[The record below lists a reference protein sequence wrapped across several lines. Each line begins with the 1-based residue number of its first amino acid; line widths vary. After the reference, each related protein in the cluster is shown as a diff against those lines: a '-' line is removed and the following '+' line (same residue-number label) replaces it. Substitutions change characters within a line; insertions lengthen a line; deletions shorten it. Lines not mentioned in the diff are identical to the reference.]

1 MSPKPRA
8 FAFAACLMISA
19 LFVPTTGADSDVA
32 FSENDPLTWGVEYQ
46 WTNLEE
52 DVGAMTGLPLL
63 DMIDDVTEAADY
75 AGFNM
80 TYVQV
85 SSGTTLLYIDQWE
98 GDDIVTITDADGDS
112 HYVNQR
118 YTKLTLRHGI
128 LFDSAV
134 LMDWDDDDE
143 SIDAVLSADFQEL
156 FVIDALYVEYVT
168 ADLEIVGADL
178 TLSGEVEAGA
188 GFGFD
193 AEIDAGGESIDWDI
207 EVSGTL
213 GFEIASL
220 DVEMRLYEPNPIYE
234 VLLNASDDDYVE
246 MDCYDLNDNGSFTI
260 KGPCGTISGT
270 FSTASSYALSITG
283 LPAHELGLAA
293 DALDLAISDDFT
305 DTGSFSGEDFDFEMG
320 YEFGAGS
327 QTVVVDDDGTT
338 LDVDG
343 VYGLPLTPGMA
354 ETIAYG
360 LMYAV
365 DGSSNTISIGD
376 VLEGELEDWA
386 ENIESEV
393 GGGDVFVCDDGEEIP
408 ADWENDGEEDCDDG
422 SDESEG
428 GDTFVC
434 DNGEEI
440 PADWVNDGEDD
451 CGDGSDEGVE
461 QEEEEMS
468 AFEQKLNTMGE
479 ALDESNIEKTLEA
492 FGEKLENLLG
502 DYEADVPYVD
512 GDAFALWS
520 DDEARFVG
528 IMILAETDNGGVYNF
543 LGPDSDTYSDAPV
556 QISLTYLTGA
566 AAALAEEE
574 AEGDV
579 TLMELAPVAEHDT
592 TEVNEA
598 LGIDPIDDGTPPSI
612 AEVEEESGSWIPAVS
627 GLATLAVI
635 GAGAIVAGLG
645 RRKR

>member
-63 DMIDDVTEAADY
+63 GMIDDVTEAADY
-75 AGFNM
+75 AGFDM

-85 SSGTTLLYIDQWE
+85 SSGTTLFYIDQWE
-98 GDDIVTITDADGDS
+98 GEDIITITDADGDS

-118 YTKLTLRHGI
+118 YTQLTLRHGI

-134 LMDWDDDDE
+134 LMDWEDDSE

-168 ADLEIVGADL
+168 ANLEIVGADL
-178 TLSGEVEAGA
+178 TLSGEIEAGA

-193 AEIDAGGESIDWDI
+193 AEIDAGGESVDWDI
-207 EVSGTL
+207 DVSGTL

-220 DVEMRLYEPNPIYE
+220 EVEMRLYEPNPIYE
-234 VLLNASDDDYVE
+234 DLLNASDDDHVE
-246 MDCYDLNDNGSFTI
+246 MDCYDA
-260 KGPCGTISGT
+260 CGTISGT
-270 FSTASSYALSITG
+270 FSTASSYALSIAG

-293 DALDLAISDDFT
+293 DAFDLDISDDFT
-305 DTGSFSGEDFDFEMG
+305 DTGSFSEEEFDLEMG
-320 YEFGAGS
+320 YEFGAGN

-360 LMYAV
+360 IMYAV
-365 DGSSNTISIGD
+365 DGSSNTISLSD
-376 VLEGELEDWA
+376 VLEDELGDWA

-393 GGGDVFVCDDGEEIP
+393 GGDDVFVCDDGEEIP
-408 ADWENDGEEDCDDG
+408 ADWVNDGEEDCQ
-422 SDESEG
+422 
-428 GDTFVC
+428 
-434 DNGEEI
+434 
-440 PADWVNDGEDD
+440 
-451 CGDGSDEGVE
+451 DGSDEGAD
-461 QEEEEMS
+461 EEEGEMS
-468 AFEQKLNTMGE
+468 DFEQKLETMGE
-479 ALDESNIEKTLEA
+479 ALGESNIENTMET
-492 FGEKLENLLG
+492 FGEKLEDMLG

-528 IMILAETDNGGVYNF
+528 IMILAETDNGGIYNF
-543 LGPDSDTYSDAPV
+543 IGPDSDTYSDAPV

-579 TLMELAPVAEHDT
+579 TLMELAPEAEHDT
-592 TEVNEA
+592 TEVDETLEDA
-598 LGIDPIDDGTPPSI
+598 LSPPTPS
-612 AEVEEESGSWIPAVS
+612 VDTDSGSWIPAVS

-635 GAGAIVAGLG
+635 GAGALVATLG

>member
-63 DMIDDVTEAADY
+63 GMIDDVTEAADY
-75 AGFNM
+75 AGFDM

-85 SSGTTLLYIDQWE
+85 SSGTTLFYIDQWE
-98 GDDIVTITDADGDS
+98 GEDIITITDADGDS

-118 YTKLTLRHGI
+118 YTQLTLRHGI

-134 LMDWDDDDE
+134 LMDWVDDSE

-168 ADLEIVGADL
+168 ANLEIVGADL
-178 TLSGEVEAGA
+178 TLSGEIEAGA

-193 AEIDAGGESIDWDI
+193 AEIDAGGESVDWDI
-207 EVSGTL
+207 DVSGTL

-220 DVEMRLYEPNPIYE
+220 EVEMRLYEPNPIYE
-234 VLLNASDDDYVE
+234 DLLNASDDDHVE
-246 MDCYDLNDNGSFTI
+246 MDCYDA
-260 KGPCGTISGT
+260 CGTISGT
-270 FSTASSYALSITG
+270 FSTASSYALSIAG

-293 DALDLAISDDFT
+293 DAFDLDISDDFT
-305 DTGSFSGEDFDFEMG
+305 DTGSFSEEEFDLEMG
-320 YEFGAGS
+320 YEFGAGN

-360 LMYAV
+360 IMYAV
-365 DGSSNTISIGD
+365 DGSSNTISLSD
-376 VLEGELEDWA
+376 VLEDELGDWA

-393 GGGDVFVCDDGEEIP
+393 GGDDVFVCDDGEEIP
-408 ADWENDGEEDCDDG
+408 ADWVNDGEEDCQ
-422 SDESEG
+422 
-428 GDTFVC
+428 
-434 DNGEEI
+434 
-440 PADWVNDGEDD
+440 
-451 CGDGSDEGVE
+451 DGSDEGAD
-461 QEEEEMS
+461 EEEGEMS
-468 AFEQKLNTMGE
+468 DFEQKLETMGE
-479 ALDESNIEKTLEA
+479 ALGESNIENTMET
-492 FGEKLENLLG
+492 FGEKLEDMLG

-528 IMILAETDNGGVYNF
+528 IMILAETDNGGIYNF
-543 LGPDSDTYSDAPV
+543 IGPDSDTYSDAPV

-579 TLMELAPVAEHDT
+579 TLMELAPEAEHDT
-592 TEVNEA
+592 TEVDETLEDA
-598 LGIDPIDDGTPPSI
+598 LSPPTPS
-612 AEVEEESGSWIPAVS
+612 VDTDSGSWIPAVS

-635 GAGAIVAGLG
+635 GAGALVATLG

>member
-63 DMIDDVTEAADY
+63 DMIDDVTEAAEF
-75 AGFNM
+75 AGFDM

-134 LMDWDDDDE
+134 LMDWEDDDE

-178 TLSGEVEAGA
+178 TLSGEIEAGA

-193 AEIDAGGESIDWDI
+193 AEIDAGGESVDWDI
-207 EVSGTL
+207 DVAATL

-234 VLLNASDDDYVE
+234 DLLNASDDDYVE
-246 MDCYDLNDNGSFTI
+246 MDCYDA
-260 KGPCGTISGT
+260 CGTISGT
-270 FSTASSYALSITG
+270 FSTASSYALSIAG

-293 DALDLAISDDFT
+293 DAFDLDISDDFT
-305 DTGSFSGEDFDFEMG
+305 DTGSFSEEEFDLEMG

-365 DGSSNTISIGD
+365 DGSSNTISLGD
-376 VLEGELEDWA
+376 VLEDELGDWA
-386 ENIESEV
+386 ENMESEV
-393 GGGDVFVCDDGEEIP
+393 GGDDVFVCDDGEEIP
-408 ADWENDGEEDCDDG
+408 ADWVNDGEEDCQ
-422 SDESEG
+422 
-428 GDTFVC
+428 
-434 DNGEEI
+434 
-440 PADWVNDGEDD
+440 
-451 CGDGSDEGVE
+451 DGSDEGAD
-461 QEEEEMS
+461 EEEGEMS
-468 AFEQKLNTMGE
+468 DFEQKLETMGE
-479 ALDESNIEKTLEA
+479 ALGESNIENTMET
-492 FGEKLENLLG
+492 FGEKLEDMLG

-528 IMILAETDNGGVYNF
+528 IMILAETDNGGIYNF
-543 LGPDSDTYSDAPV
+543 IGPDSDTYSDAPV

-566 AAALAEEE
+566 AAALAEDE
-574 AEGDV
+574 AESGV
-579 TLMELAPVAEHDT
+579 TLMELAPEAEHDT
-592 TEVNEA
+592 TEVDETLEDA
-598 LGIDPIDDGTPPSI
+598 LSPPTPS
-612 AEVEEESGSWIPAVS
+612 VDTDSGSWIPAVS

-635 GAGAIVAGLG
+635 GAGALVATLG

>member
-52 DVGAMTGLPLL
+52 DVGVMTGLPLL

-75 AGFNM
+75 AGFDM

-85 SSGTTLLYIDQWE
+85 SSGTTLFYIDQWE
-98 GDDIVTITDADGDS
+98 GEEIITITDADGDS

-118 YTKLTLRHGI
+118 YTQLTLRHGI

-134 LMDWDDDDE
+134 LIGWEDDSE

-178 TLSGEVEAGA
+178 TLSGEIEAGA

-207 EVSGTL
+207 DVSGTL

-220 DVEMRLYEPNPIYE
+220 EVEMRLYEPNPIYE
-234 VLLNASDDDYVE
+234 DLLNASDDDYVE
-246 MDCYDLNDNGSFTI
+246 MDCYDA
-260 KGPCGTISGT
+260 CGTISGT
-270 FSTASSYALSITG
+270 FSTASSYALSIAG

-293 DALDLAISDDFT
+293 DAFDLDISDDFT
-305 DTGSFSGEDFDFEMG
+305 DTGSFSEEEFDLEMG
-320 YEFGAGS
+320 YEFGGGS

-360 LMYAV
+360 IMYAV
-365 DGSSNTISIGD
+365 GGSSNTISLGD
-376 VLEGELEDWA
+376 VLEDELGDWA

-393 GGGDVFVCDDGEEIP
+393 GGDDVFVCDDGEEIP
-408 ADWENDGEEDCDDG
+408 AEWVNDGEEDCQ
-422 SDESEG
+422 
-428 GDTFVC
+428 
-434 DNGEEI
+434 
-440 PADWVNDGEDD
+440 
-451 CGDGSDEGVE
+451 DGSDEGADE
-461 QEEEEMS
+461 EEEEMS
-468 AFEQKLNTMGE
+468 DFEQKFETMGE
-479 ALDESNIEKTLEA
+479 ALGESNIENTMEA
-492 FGEKLENLLG
+492 FGEKLEEMLG

-528 IMILAETDNGGVYNF
+528 IMILAETDNGDIYNF
-543 LGPDSDTYSDAPV
+543 IGPDSDTYTDAPV

-579 TLMELAPVAEHDT
+579 TLTELAPEAEHDT
-592 TEVNEA
+592 TEVDETLEDA
-598 LGIDPIDDGTPPSI
+598 LSPPTPS
-612 AEVEEESGSWIPAVS
+612 ADTDSGSWIPAVS

-635 GAGAIVAGLG
+635 GAGALVATLG